1 MVLCSVA
8 SGCVMSNNFNSGI
21 VEYRLDIVPR
31 CIIQFEDDYWVWRD
45 KQPKSFDV
53 EKDIRLAMIFSGNF
67 SMSNSEIEK
76 ALCKKSFLFSSHL
89 AKAMNFYGSHVT
101 PNQLYFN
108 LINRLSED
116 SSKELDLESFIQVF
130 ISSIEEL
137 EQRFNES

>member
-53 EKDIRLAMIFSGNF
+53 EKDIRMAMIFSGNF

-76 ALCKKSFLFSSHL
+76 ALCKKSFLFSSYL

-108 LINRLSED
+108 LINIHSED
-116 SSKELDLESFIQVF
+116 SSKELDLESFIQVV